1 MDSVMPAL
9 KKLKQQSMLNIVL
22 NALKTNAVGT
32 RTTASRGIFRIQ
44 SNIYNGAFLQKYLT
58 GKSIELLVK
67 IIKG

>member
-32 RTTASRGIFRIQ
+32 RTTTSRGIFRIQ
-44 SNIYNGAFLQKYLT
+44 SNIYNGAFLQK
-58 GKSIELLVK
+58 
-67 IIKG
+67 